1 MITKARQNKE
11 LLQAEGLK
19 PTYQRLRIL
28 EYLEK
33 HRTHPTVEEIYEYLA
48 REIPTISK
56 TTIYNTLNAL
66 LEKGIIHAI
75 TITGTETR
83 YDCRGCPHHHLLCKS
98 CGKIIDIDIECPY
111 IEDEEIAGHRI
122 EERHGYFK
130 GICKNCLKKKDKK

>member
-1 MITKARQNKE
+1 ME
-11 LLQAEGLK
+11 M
-19 PTYQRLRIL
+19 
-28 EYLEK
+28 
-33 HRTHPTVEEIYEYLA
+33 IYEDLVK
-48 REIPTISK
+48 EIPTISK

-66 LEKGIIHAI
+66 LETGVIHAI

-83 YDCRGCPHHHLLCKS
+83 YDCRGGAHHHLLCKS

-130 GICKNCLKKKDKK
+130 GICKNCLKKKDQK